1 MSGNL
6 TKGRRSDAELAANLG
21 ISEEE
26 YRARRIVN
34 KINRLAKLHN
44 HRLGE
49 AQDIVDACDCALK
62 GQITPTREALLKNT
76 IDNSAELVLLCKAFA
91 SKLNERQFDLEV
103 ALDFVEKKYNAL
115 QENK

>member
-1 MSGNL
+1 MGSDL
-6 TKGRRSDAELAANLG
+6 IRGRKSDAELAANLG
-21 ISEEE
+21 ISKEE
-26 YRARRIVN
+26 YRTRRVIN
-34 KINRLAKLHN
+34 KINRLARLRN
-44 HRLGE
+44 HRIGD
-49 AQDIVDACDCALK
+49 AQDIADACDCALK

-91 SKLNERQFDLEV
+91 SKLDERQFDLEV